1 MCVCVCG
8 SFNYIEMFFL
18 QTKDVVYHNEAY
30 SRSNSSVESSP
41 VSSKQSLKERTPSPK
56 SGSFVSAVISAIR
69 NAATHPFATSRSNI
83 DKKSSLDSSK
93 IYKGI
98 YIYRNASNGLRDIY
112 VQVAFNVYSFHA

>member
-1 MCVCVCG
+1 MHC
-8 SFNYIEMFFL
+8 NFFSK
-18 QTKDVVYHNEAY
+18 KDVIYHNEAY

-69 NAATHPFATSRSNI
+69 NAATHPFATRNM

-93 IYKGI
+93 QIYKG
-98 YIYRNASNGLRDIY
+98 N
-112 VQVAFNVYSFHA
+112 